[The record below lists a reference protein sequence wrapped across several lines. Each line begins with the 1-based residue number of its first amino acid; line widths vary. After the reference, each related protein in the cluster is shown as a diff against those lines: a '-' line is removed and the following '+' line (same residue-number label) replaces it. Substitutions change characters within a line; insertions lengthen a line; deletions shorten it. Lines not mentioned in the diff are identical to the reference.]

1 MRFGPVPVKEAV
13 GAIAAHS
20 VRAGEA
26 VVKKG
31 RAVSAADAERLARAG
46 VAEIVAVWL
55 EPGDVGEDEAAL
67 RLATAIAGAEATVDR
82 PFTGRANLFAA
93 RAGALLV
100 EPSCIDAVNAID
112 EAITVATLPA
122 YKPVVAGEM
131 IGTVKIIPYAVPGA
145 LLDRALDAARGA
157 GEGAVRVAPYARRR
171 VAVVSTIL
179 PGLKPSVV
187 KKTLDVFGERLAPAE
202 ASVRQEA
209 RVPHETG
216 RLAEELRRLGAS
228 DAELIVV
235 FGASAI
241 ADRRDVIPAAIE
253 AAGGR
258 VEHFGMPVDP
268 GNLLLIGSLA
278 GKPVIGAPGCARS
291 PKENGFDWVLHR
303 LLADVPVT
311 RNDIVGMGV
320 GGLLMEI
327 VSRPQPREER
337 PAEAHG
343 KNVAAVVLAAG
354 QSRRM
359 GGSNK
364 LLARVDGVPLVRRMV
379 DAAKASRASSVIVVT
394 GHQAE
399 AVSGA
404 LAGQDVTFAHNPDY
418 AEGLSTSLRTG
429 IAAVPPEADAA
440 IVCLADMPGVTSEVI
455 DRLIAAYRH
464 GEGARIVVPT
474 FEGKRG
480 NPVLWSRA
488 FFDALREVQGDVG
501 ARHLIGENPDA
512 VAEVEIGPAVTLDL
526 DTPEAVRAAG
536 GVLAELDL
544 E

>member
-1 MRFGPVPVKEAV
+1 MRFGPVPVQEAV

-31 RAVSAADAERLARAG
+31 RLVTAKDAEQLARAG
-46 VAEIVAVWL
+46 VAEIIAVWL

-67 RLATAIAGAEATVDR
+67 RLAEAIPGAQTTVDR
-82 PFTGRANLFAA
+82 PFTGRANLFATQ
-93 RAGALLV
+93 AGVLLV
-100 EPSCIDAVNAID
+100 EPACIDAINAID
-112 EAITVATLPA
+112 EAVTVATLPA

-145 LLDRALDAARGA
+145 VLERALAGASRGA
-157 GEGAVRVAPYARRR
+157 GDAVRVAAYARRR
-171 VAVVSTIL
+171 IAVVSTLL

-187 KKTLDVFGERLAPAE
+187 RKTLDVLGERLAPAE
-202 ASVRQEA
+202 AAIVREA
-209 RVPHETG
+209 RVPHEAGALTQ
-216 RLAEELRRLGAS
+216 ELVGLGAS
-228 DAELIVV
+228 EAELIVV

-337 PAEAHG
+337 PAEPHQ
-343 KNVAAVVLAAG
+343 KKVAAVLLAAG

-359 GGSNK
+359 GGPNK
-364 LLARVDGVPLVRRMV
+364 LLARMEGVPLVRRAV
-379 DAAKASRASSVIVVT
+379 EAAQASRAAPVIVVT
-394 GHQAE
+394 GHQADS
-399 AVSGA
+399 VRGA
-404 LAGQDVTFAHNPDY
+404 LAGLDVTFVHNPDY
-418 AEGLSTSLRTG
+418 AEGLSTSLRAG
-429 IAAVPPEADAA
+429 IAAVPGEADGAL
-440 IVCLADMPGVTSEVI
+440 VCLADMPGVTPEVI
-455 DRLIAAYRH
+455 DHLIAAFRPE
-464 GEGARIVVPT
+464 EGARIVVPT
-474 FEGKRG
+474 FDGKRG
-480 NPVLWSRA
+480 NPVFWSRS
-488 FFDALREVQGDVG
+488 FFERLRGIQGDVG
-501 ARHLIGENPDA
+501 ARHLIGENPET
-512 VAEVEIGPAVTLDL
+512 VVEIEIGPAVTLDL
-526 DTPEAVRAAG
+526 DTPEAMQAAG
-536 GVLAELDL
+536 GVLEAAD
-544 E
+544 